1 MKIGLPEVRT
11 NAFAFATR
19 WKGVSEERAEAQSFW
34 NELFAVYGM
43 SRQAVATF
51 EEPIKN
57 LKGGTDRIDVFWKG
71 VMMGEHKSAGRDLSK
86 AASQGINYIQSLLRE
101 GRGQEIPKFLVVSDF
116 ARIVV
121 YDLRENTS
129 SLPIAD
135 FKTEDLPKNFKA
147 LLFLGGEEL
156 VRVDGPEK
164 EVDLEAVE
172 LLGALHDELERG
184 GFGGTGLERLLVR
197 ILFCLF
203 AEDVGI
209 FDDRVFS
216 EMIRTARPDGSDLGP
231 LLSRFF
237 KVLDQPRELRSKALP
252 KQLADLPYV
261 NGALFR
267 DDFGFAEFDAKML
280 VALQHCATL
289 DWSRISPAVF
299 GSLFQSVML
308 STDGKKIR
316 RQIGAHY
323 TSERDILRVIGPLF
337 LDELKAELER
347 AGTSKRIL
355 NALHDRIA
363 EIRIFDPACG
373 CGNFLVVAY
382 RELRLLEYEI
392 LRRLYGEKVEPEH
405 LKVRIEQVNGIEINE
420 WPARIAEVA
429 MFLIEHQMDDQM
441 RQLLPKFFT
450 RLPIKSVANIHVGNA
465 LRMDWNDV
473 IPSAQCNYIVGNP
486 PFVGAMMMTPSQR
499 EDLMAAAADAE
510 GVGVLDYVA
519 GWYFKAKEYIQGS
532 AIRCAFVSTNS
543 IAQGEQVGLL
553 WDPMFKRGIKIDFGY
568 RTFAWESEARG
579 KAAVHVVIIGFSVGG
594 IRPGKIIYAVDGE
607 SNVVSAAPA
616 RNIAPYL
623 FDGPDL
629 ALRNGST
636 PICPVPPMAWGS
648 QPRDGGNLLLSAE
661 ERSSLLRAEP
671 DAAKW
676 IRPYCGADEFINGIP
691 RYCLWLL
698 EIEPS
703 ELRKLPEVTR
713 RVEEVRKMRLASK
726 AATTRRL
733 ADEPTRFAQIA
744 HTGDPYLLIPGV
756 SSEKRPYIPIG
767 FIDRET
773 IASNLVQI
781 VPNATGYEFGFL
793 SSIMHMAWV
802 RQFCGRLESRFRY
815 SKDIVYNNF
824 PWPQDVDSK
833 ARGAVETAAQ
843 AVLDARATHPKSTL
857 ADLYDPLAMPPN
869 LRAAHND
876 LDKAV
881 DRCYRKQP
889 FTSERER
896 VEFLFELYQ
905 KLAAP
910 LSAEAKSA
918 KKSRKKKIAP
928 EAPSEPPK

>member
-1 MKIGLPEVRT
+1 MKIGLPEVRS
-11 NAFAFATR
+11 NAFAFATL
-19 WKGVSEERAEAQSFW
+19 WKGVTEERAEAQSFW

-147 LLFLGGEEL
+147 LLFLGGQEL

-441 RQLLPKFFT
+441 RELLPKFFT

-465 LRMDWNDV
+465 LRMDWNEV
-473 IPSAQCNYIVGNP
+473 IPAAKCTYVLGNP
-486 PFVGAMMMTPSQR
+486 PFIGSKWQSDSQR
-499 EDLMAAAADAE
+499 EDMAICASSVKNY
-510 GVGVLDYVA
+510 GLLDYVC
-519 GWYFKAKEYIQGS
+519 GWYLKAADFTRES
-532 AIRCAFVSTNS
+532 RARCAFVSTNS
-543 IAQGEQVGLL
+543 ISQGEQVGVL
-553 WDPMFKRGIKIDFGY
+553 WNELFARGIKIHFAHQ
-568 RTFAWESEARG
+568 TFEWQSEARG
-579 KAAVHVVIIGFSVGG
+579 EAHVHVVVVGFGVGDVASK
-594 IRPGKIIYAVDGE
+594 RVFEYATG
-607 SNVVSAAPA
+607 
-616 RNIAPYL
+616 
-623 FDGPDL
+623 
-629 ALRNGST
+629 
-636 PICPVPPMAWGS
+636 
-648 QPRDGGNLLLSAE
+648 
-661 ERSSLLRAEP
+661 RAEP
-671 DAAKW
+671 TTTLVRNISPYLVEGSDFALVSRSEPLCDVPILVSGNKPIDDGNYLFTPSQKQEFLQTEPAAG
-676 IRPYCGADEFINGIP
+676 PYFRRWLGGEEFINGIE
-691 RYCLWLL
+691 RWYLL
-698 EIEPS
+698 LQAADPSDLRRLPMCMERIERCRSFRAASRS
-703 ELRKLPEVTR
+703 EPTQ
-713 RVEEVRKMRLASK
+713 RLA
-726 AATTRRL
+726 ATPTKFHTEFLPKDRFL
-733 ADEPTRFAQIA
+733 ALPQ
-744 HTGDPYLLIPGV
+744 V
-756 SSEKRPYIPIG
+756 SSERREYIPMAYLTKEFLPG
-767 FIDRET
+767 DKLRCLAE
-773 IASNLVQI
+773 
-781 VPNATGYEFGFL
+781 ATLFHFGVL
-793 SSIMHMAWV
+793 TSSMHMGWTRLV
-802 RQFCGRLESRFRY
+802 TGRLKSDYQY
-815 SKDIVYNNF
+815 SAKLVYNNY
-824 PWPQDVDSK
+824 PWPQDVDPK
-833 ARGAVETAAQ
+833 AKAAVEATAQ
-843 AVLDARATHPKSTL
+843 AVLDARAAHPKATL
-857 ADLYDPLAMPPN
+857 ADLYDPNTMPTN

-910 LSAEAKSA
+910 LSAEAKPA
-918 KKSRKKKIAP
+918 KKSRKKKVAP
-928 EAPSEPPK
+928 ESCSEPPK

>member
-1 MKIGLPEVRT
+1 MKIGLPEVRS

-19 WKGVSEERAEAQSFW
+19 WKGVTEERAEAQSFW

-43 SRQAVATF
+43 PRQAVATF
-51 EEPIKN
+51 EEPLKN

-129 SLPIAD
+129 SRPIAD

-156 VRVDGPEK
+156 ARVDGPEK

-172 LLGALHDELERG
+172 LLGVLHDELERG
-184 GFGGTGLERLLVR
+184 GFSGTGLERLLVR

-203 AEDVGI
+203 AEDTGI

-267 DDFGFAEFDAKML
+267 DDFGFTEFDAKML

-308 STDGKKIR
+308 SADGKKFR

-323 TSERDILRVIGPLF
+323 TSERDILRVISPLF

-382 RELRLLEYEI
+382 RELRRLEYEI

-441 RQLLPKFFT
+441 RELLPKFFT
-450 RLPIKSVANIHVGNA
+450 RLPMKSVAKIHVGNA
-465 LRMDWNDV
+465 LRMDWNEV
-473 IPSAQCNYIVGNP
+473 IPAAKCTYILGNP
-486 PFVGAMMMTPSQR
+486 PFVGAMMMTPEQR
-499 EDLMAAAADAE
+499 DDLVLAAGQDAD
-510 GVGVLDYVA
+510 GIGVLDYVA
-519 GWYFKAKEYIQGS
+519 GWYFKARDFIDGTQV
-532 AIRCAFVSTNS
+532 RCAFVSTNS
-543 IAQGEQVGLL
+543 LCQGEQVGLL
-553 WDPMFKRGIKIDFGY
+553 WEPMFRRGIKIDFGY
-568 RTFAWESEARG
+568 RTFAWTSEARG
-579 KAAVHVVIIGFSVGG
+579 KAAVHVVIVGFSRDCCRDKAVFE
-594 IRPGKIIYAVDGE
+594 VDGE
-607 SNVVSAAPA
+607 TGKVSRYVAK
-616 RNIAPYL
+616 NIAPYL
-623 FDGPDL
+623 FDGPD
-629 ALRNGST
+629 ASLRNRST
-636 PICPVPPMAWGS
+636 PICSVPPMAWGS
-648 QPRDGGNLLLSAE
+648 QPRDGGNLLLDAKERLDLIEACPSA
-661 ERSSLLRAEP
+661 S
-671 DAAKW
+671 KW
-676 IRPYCGADEFINGIP
+676 VRPYLGADEFINGVP
-691 RYCLWLL
+691 RFCLWLVG
-698 EIEPS
+698 IEPA
-703 ELRKLPEVTR
+703 ELRRMREVSR
-713 RVEEVRKMRLASK
+713 RVEEVRKVRLASK
-726 AATTRRL
+726 AGTTRRL

-744 HTGDPYLLIPGV
+744 HTGDPYLLIPSV
-756 SSEKRPYIPIG
+756 SSERRSFIPIG
-767 FIDRET
+767 FIDKDT
-773 IASNLVQI
+773 IASNAVQI
-781 VPNATGYEFGFL
+781 VPNATRYEFGFL
-793 SSIMHMAWV
+793 SSTMHMAWV
-802 RQFCGRLESRFRY
+802 RQFCGRLKSDFRY
-815 SKDIVYNNF
+815 SKDIVYNNY
-824 PWPQDVDSK
+824 PWPQDVDPK
-833 ARGAVETAAQ
+833 AKAAVETAAQ
-843 AVLDARATHPKSTL
+843 AVLDARSAHPKSTL

-910 LSAEAKSA
+910 LSAEAKPA
-918 KKSRKKKIAP
+918 KKSRKKKTAETG
-928 EAPSEPPK
+928 EAGD

>member
-1 MKIGLPEVRT
+1 MKIGLPEVRS

-19 WKGVSEERAEAQSFW
+19 WKGVTEERAEAQSFW

-172 LLGALHDELERG
+172 LLGVLHDELERG
-184 GFGGTGLERLLVR
+184 GFSGTGLERLLVR

-203 AEDVGI
+203 AEDTGI

-308 STDGKKIR
+308 STDGKKFR

-441 RQLLPKFFT
+441 RDLLPKFFT

-465 LRMDWNDV
+465 LRMDWNEV
-473 IPSAQCNYIVGNP
+473 IPAAKCTYVLGNP
-486 PFVGAMMMTPSQR
+486 PFIGSKWQSDSQR
-499 EDLMAAAADAE
+499 EDMAICASSVKNY
-510 GVGVLDYVA
+510 GLLDYVC
-519 GWYFKAKEYIQGS
+519 GWYLKAADFTRES
-532 AIRCAFVSTNS
+532 RARCAFVSTNS
-543 IAQGEQVGLL
+543 ISQGEQVGVL
-553 WDPMFKRGIKIDFGY
+553 WSELFAQGIKVHFAHQ
-568 RTFAWESEARG
+568 TFEWQSEARG
-579 KAAVHVVIIGFSVGG
+579 EAHVHVVVVGFGRGDVSPKR
-594 IRPGKIIYAVDGE
+594 IFEYE
-607 SNVVSAAPA
+607 SGRTEPTTSIA
-616 RNIAPYL
+616 RNISPYL
-623 FDGPDL
+623 VEGPDF
-629 ALRNGST
+629 ALVNRSEPLCDVPILVSGNKPIDDGNYLFT
-636 PICPVPPMAWGS
+636 PS
-648 QPRDGGNLLLSAE
+648 QKQEFLQ
-661 ERSSLLRAEP
+661 AEP
-671 DAAKW
+671 GAG
-676 IRPYCGADEFINGIP
+676 PYFRRWLGGEEFINGIERWYLLLHAVAP
-691 RYCLWLL
+691 SDLRSMPLCL
-698 EIEPS
+698 ERIE
-703 ELRKLPEVTR
+703 RCR
-713 RVEEVRKMRLASK
+713 RFRAAS
-726 AATTRRL
+726 RS
-733 ADEPTRFAQIA
+733 EPTRKLAATPTKF
-744 HTGDPYLLIPGV
+744 HTEFLPKDRFLALPQV
-756 SSEKRPYIPIG
+756 SSERREYIPMAYLTAEFLPG
-767 FIDRET
+767 DKLRCLAE
-773 IASNLVQI
+773 
-781 VPNATGYEFGFL
+781 ATQFHFGVL
-793 SSIMHMAWV
+793 TSSMHMSWTRLV
-802 RQFCGRLESRFRY
+802 TGRLKSDYQY
-815 SKDIVYNNF
+815 SAKLVYNNF
-824 PWPQDVDSK
+824 PWPQDVDPK
-833 ARGAVETAAQ
+833 AKAAVEAAAQ
-843 AVLDARATHPKSTL
+843 AVLDARAAHPKATL
-857 ADLYDPLAMPPN
+857 ADLYDPNTMPPN

-910 LSAEAKSA
+910 LSAEAKPA
-918 KKSRKKKIAP
+918 KKSRKKKVAETG
-928 EAPSEPPK
+928 EAGD